1 MILIPTPINTP
12 PQITYSATSSSGATT
27 SLTRSVVVY
36 PLCVSG
42 TVPCPD
48 GTCKEG
54 ENLQPGDNTG
64 PLLCSICILSINLLG
79 VTGVGVGTGSP
90 PLNIISLYIE
100 LQPRTESPPS
110 RPDACLY

>member
-79 VTGVGVGTGSP
+79 LGLGRAP
-90 PLNIISLYIE
+90 PL
-100 LQPRTESPPS
+100 
-110 RPDACLY
+110 